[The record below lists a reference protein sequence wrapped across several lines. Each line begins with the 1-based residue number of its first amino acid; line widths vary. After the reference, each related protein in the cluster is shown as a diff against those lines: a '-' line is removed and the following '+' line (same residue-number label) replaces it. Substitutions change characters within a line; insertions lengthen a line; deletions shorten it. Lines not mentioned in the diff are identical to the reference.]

1 MKRSNGLPNN
11 GYALIVDGQV
21 KTEFTTREGAVA
33 GARDLKRRFP
43 VLQIR
48 LYDAEAKRGRGVCLA
63 D

>member
-1 MKRSNGLPNN
+1 MKRSNGLPDN

-48 LYDAEAKRGRGVCLA
+48 LYDAEAKRA
-63 D
+63 EEFA